1 MIRTGPP
8 SPKADFHRSLSWTS
22 QEGDRPGPLLSKET
36 GGAERPWD
44 NSIRTASFGSVAAS
58 RSPLNPFPAH
68 PHEVLQVM
76 DLRDSLGNPAPA
88 DTVCVSDVL
97 LGKSVENRR
106 QRSLSPGFTRSFGSK
121 SQEKAGQENEFDGR
135 VTREAAERE
144 RVELE
149 RILLLMTANLEV
161 ARERIKTCQRL
172 CTSVPLASLQVGTL
186 KDCGVLVCQLEDA
199 SEHASQEAVEMHML
213 VESMREAAA
222 ARVERAMEQD
232 YSSGQSG
239 IANLMNS
246 SFRSI
251 LSRSSAAH
259 AKQSAAAERSAS
271 PRKYTYEE
279 LKQIS
284 PGLNPVGLAPDAG
297 GSFRSGAM
305 SPRASWHVSEYVCI
319 SAWVRRDGKNDAP

>member
-1 MIRTGPP
+1 
-8 SPKADFHRSLSWTS
+8 
-22 QEGDRPGPLLSKET
+22 
-36 GGAERPWD
+36 
-44 NSIRTASFGSVAAS
+44 
-58 RSPLNPFPAH
+58 
-68 PHEVLQVM
+68 
-76 DLRDSLGNPAPA
+76 
-88 DTVCVSDVL
+88 
-97 LGKSVENRR
+97 
-106 QRSLSPGFTRSFGSK
+106 
-121 SQEKAGQENEFDGR
+121 
-135 VTREAAERE
+135 
-144 RVELE
+144 
-149 RILLLMTANLEV
+149 
-161 ARERIKTCQRL
+161 
-172 CTSVPLASLQVGTL
+172 
-186 KDCGVLVCQLEDA
+186 VLVCQLEDA